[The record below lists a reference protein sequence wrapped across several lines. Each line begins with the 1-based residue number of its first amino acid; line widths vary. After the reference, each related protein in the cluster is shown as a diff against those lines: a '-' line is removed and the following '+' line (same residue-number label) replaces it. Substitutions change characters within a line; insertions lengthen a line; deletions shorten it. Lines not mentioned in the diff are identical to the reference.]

1 MHQWRNWQ
9 TRTLQARMGDRVG
22 SSPTWCTSRKL
33 NSSTELF
40 FYCIFRILG
49 G

>member
-22 SSPTWCTSRKL
+22 SSPTWCTSRKQKQL
-33 NSSTELF
+33 NRAV
-40 FYCIFRILG
+40 FY
-49 G
+49 

>member
-22 SSPTWCTSRKL
+22 SSPIWCTSLKQ
-33 NSSTELF
+33 NSSYELF
-40 FYCIFRILG
+40 FTEHY
-49 G
+49 